1 MVGSY
6 FTLRLDN
13 TSNSIVIILT
23 LSLIILPPLSIYW
36 LMIRP
41 RSLPKLFGY
50 LSFVL
55 WLGVAY
61 LIIPASQKEFFNQ
74 ILVWLIP
81 ILEISIII
89 VVVYGIVKSVIRYRT
104 NNKNKH
110 YHFLEGIRK
119 TLEPK
124 LGRGFILE
132 AVITELS
139 VIYYSILIWFRK
151 PSVDSKHDS
160 YTYHKKSQIKMI
172 VILFSILIVVEG
184 AFLHFLIQR
193 WSDIFTWIFTVLN
206 IYALMYM
213 IGLYNSVK
221 FLPHYFKGDKLIIRL
236 GFQSSVEIDVDN
248 IENISKAKE
257 SEFGVKI
264 PKSTYYSLIK
274 VDSPDFELSLKKPEI
289 MKSSYGQKQYVD
301 TVIFR
306 ADEPFKMIEK
316 IRSNNESLLMNSGK

>member
-55 WLGVAY
+55 WLGAAY

-89 VVVYGIVKSVIRYRT
+89 IVVCSIVKSVIRYKT
-104 NNKNKH
+104 NDKNKQ
-110 YHFLEGIRK
+110 YHFLVGIRK
-119 TLEPK
+119 TLAPK
-124 LGRGFILE
+124 LGMDFIFE
-132 AVITELS
+132 SVITELS

-160 YTYHKKSQIKMI
+160 YTYHKN
-172 VILFSILIVVEG
+172 
-184 AFLHFLIQR
+184 HR
-193 WSDIFTWIFTVLN
+193 LN
-206 IYALMYM
+206 
-213 IGLYNSVK
+213 
-221 FLPHYFKGDKLIIRL
+221 
-236 GFQSSVEIDVDN
+236 
-248 IENISKAKE
+248 
-257 SEFGVKI
+257 
-264 PKSTYYSLIK
+264 
-274 VDSPDFELSLKKPEI
+274 
-289 MKSSYGQKQYVD
+289 
-301 TVIFR
+301 
-306 ADEPFKMIEK
+306 
-316 IRSNNESLLMNSGK
+316 